1 MEVETVVVWPIL
13 VEHGL
18 ALAMIWGLVA
28 LTGFAWL
35 LFARLGVGLAGT
47 PFLGVIFW
55 AIATY
60 CFPFTGGLD
69 WAGALVIALFTLAAI
84 QFYWRGQ
91 SNLFPRIRLSTVI
104 LAVGLFAAR
113 LLWQLQHPNRRV
125 SLAPGAAI
133 AAIPLIHGVGAGTWL
148 YCAGPWIVLAALAKS
163 RDKYEIG

>member
-84 QFYWRGQ
+84 QLYWRGQ

-104 LAVGLFAAR
+104 LARGGLPFATT
-113 LLWQLQHPNRRV
+113 LLCHYVP
-125 SLAPGAAI
+125 SGMDASMHTTAAV
-133 AAIPLIHGVGAGTWL
+133 LI
-148 YCAGPWIVLAALAKS
+148 
-163 RDKYEIG
+163 